1 MARYS
6 NELKNAIISKI
17 ITGKATPAQ
26 IAEETGICLTTLY
39 KWKNRGEKIAIS
51 SEKKEP
57 IADKWSSQDKFQI
70 VIETA
75 TLTEVEIAEYCRTK
89 GIYPEQI
96 KSWKNTCMQ
105 ANGGIAQ
112 ESSRLNL
119 ELKNSNIEKKQ
130 LEKELNRKNKAL
142 AEAAALLVLRK
153 NADAI
158 WGDHEDE

>member
-6 NELKNAIISKI
+6 NELKNTIISKI

-26 IAEETGICLTTLY
+26 IAEETGISLTTLY
-39 KWKNRGEKIAIS
+39 KWKNRGEKIGVS
-51 SEKKEP
+51 SEKKES

-75 TLTEVEIAEYCRTK
+75 TLNEVEIAEYCRKK

-96 KSWKNTCMQ
+96 KNWKNTCMQ

-130 LEKELNRKNKAL
+130 LEKELKRKNKAL